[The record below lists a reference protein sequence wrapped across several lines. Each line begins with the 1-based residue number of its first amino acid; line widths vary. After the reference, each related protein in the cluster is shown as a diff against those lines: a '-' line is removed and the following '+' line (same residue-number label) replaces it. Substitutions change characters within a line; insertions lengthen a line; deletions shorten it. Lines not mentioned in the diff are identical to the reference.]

1 MKLTIFAA
9 SGGIGRLALL
19 QAVAAGHDVTAAVRD
34 PAKVASDVVRTVA
47 VDLARPDPD
56 ALRRALA
63 GADAVLS
70 GLGAAT
76 KADFGVAERGTG
88 AICEAMR
95 ATGVRRIVVISAA
108 PIGTV
113 PSPGRPNPPR
123 HDPGDAFVQR
133 NIAYPIVKALLK
145 KRYADLAR
153 MEDVLRA
160 SSLDWTALRPPR
172 LNDKELTGR
181 YRTEVGRNVR
191 GGGIISRADV
201 AHCMLEILD
210 DPATYGQT
218 VGLSD

>member
-9 SGGIGRLALL
+9 SGGIGRLAVH
-19 QAVAAGHDVTAAVRD
+19 QAVAAGHEVTAAVRD
-34 PAKVASDVVRTVA
+34 PAKVASDKVRTVA
-47 VDLARPDPD
+47 VDLSRPDQD
-56 ALRRALA
+56 ALREALA

-76 KADFGVAERGTG
+76 KADFGVAERGTR

-123 HDPGDAFVQR
+123 HDPGDAFMQR
-133 NIAYPIVKALLK
+133 SVAYPIVKAILK

-160 SSLDWTALRPPR
+160 STLDWTALRPPR
-172 LNDKELTGR
+172 LNDKALTGR

-201 AHCMLEILD
+201 AHCMLEVLD
-210 DPATYGQT
+210 DPSTFRQT